1 MGSQTRWPVAMVLA
15 SVLVLVGVA
24 AVAFAAGMASRGN
37 PAPAVQ
43 TAAPVNPGLG
53 PGFYGP
59 FGRRGQ
65 VVPTVSGTVTAVAA
79 NSVTISQPNGQTRTL
94 TLTGSTTYSLA
105 GASTSQSA
113 LVVGVRIVA
122 RGSVDSSGNF
132 TAAAVAIQPS
142 VVQGVV
148 ASKTATTITVTTAA
162 GKSVTV
168 NVTSSTRYSVRG
180 VASANLDSVA
190 VGYRIAVQ
198 GTLNPDGSL
207 NATIVQAAPNT
218 QPGFGGRGGR
228 GIPAWPGF
236 GGGVSPNPSPS
247 AAPSAI

>member
-1 MGSQTRWPVAMVLA
+1 MGSQTRWPAVVLA

-24 AVAFAAGMASRGN
+24 AVAFAAGLASRGN

-43 TAAPVNPGLG
+43 TATPANPGVG

-65 VVPTVSGTVTAVAA
+65 VAPTVSGTVTTVTAD
-79 NSVTISQPNGQTRTL
+79 SVTITQPNGQTRTL
-94 TLTGSTTYSLA
+94 TLTGSTTYSLSGRSA
-105 GASTSQSA
+105 DQSA
-113 LVVGVRIVA
+113 LVAGVRIVA

-132 TAAAVAIQPS
+132 TATAVAIQPS

-162 GKSVTV
+162 GRSVTV
-168 NVTSSTRYSVRG
+168 NVSSSTKYTVRG

-190 VGYRIAVQ
+190 VGYRIAAQ
-198 GTLNPDGSL
+198 GTLNSDGSL
-207 NATIVQAAPNT
+207 NATLVQAGPNV

-228 GIPAWPGF
+228 IGVPAWPGA
-236 GGGVSPNPSPS
+236 GGGASPSPS
-247 AAPSAI
+247 AAPSTI

>member
-1 MGSQTRWPVAMVLA
+1 MSSQTRWPIVILA
-15 SVLVLVGVA
+15 SVLVLAGVA
-24 AVAFAAGMASRGN
+24 AVAFAAGVASRGN

-43 TAAPVNPGLG
+43 TTAPANSGTG

-65 VVPTVSGTVTAVAA
+65 VVPTVSGTVTAISA
-79 NSVTISQPNGQTRTL
+79 NSVTITSGGQTRTL
-94 TLTGSTTYSLA
+94 ALTSSTTYSLS
-105 GASTSQSA
+105 GASATQSA

-132 TAAAVAIQPS
+132 TATAVAIQPY

-148 ASKTATTITVTTAA
+148 ASKTATTITVTTTA

-168 NVTSSTRYSVRG
+168 NVSSATKYTVRG
-180 VASANLDSVA
+180 ASSANLDSVA
-190 VGYRIAVQ
+190 VGYRIAAQ
-198 GTLNPDGSL
+198 GTLNSDGSL
-207 NATIVQAAPNT
+207 NATVVQAAPNV

-228 GIPAWPGF
+228 GFGVPTWPGS
-236 GGGVSPNPSPS
+236 GGASPSASPS
-247 AAPSAI
+247 AAPSTI